1 MPVYEDWPDPR
12 EARDAAG
19 FVAAMRTLRGR
30 VELSFRVLERR
41 AEQAG
46 DVLPTST
53 MNAALSRDKLPRAD
67 LVAAFV
73 RACGGDEPTVE
84 AWLAARAALANG
96 GEEPEQAERP
106 RRSRRRE
113 MVLAV
118 ASAVALVAVAIVVYA
133 LTTDEAPNA
142 SPDIAGSS
150 GTTSVAAEEPNVIVI
165 QTAHNRELC
174 LGEVTERGNPE
185 QRIVL
190 GQQECATA
198 GPPISVEPVGK
209 DGPYRLILHH
219 PQYGPGCVT
228 VDLGGADPGLLLAG
242 ADCQDDRADQQFT
255 LEPVDSPADGHRLRS
270 VSGATWCIGV
280 LNRSTEPGV
289 QLMQEPCADNNP
301 YQVFV
306 LQSER
311 PDAW

>member
-30 VELSFRVLERR
+30 VELSFRMLERR
-41 AEQAG
+41 AKQAG

-73 RACGGDEPTVE
+73 RACGGDEPTVD
-84 AWLAARAALANG
+84 AWLAARAGLANG
-96 GEEPEQAERP
+96 GEEPAE
-106 RRSRRRE
+106 RSRRLG

-118 ASAVALVAVAIVVYA
+118 GAAVALVAVALVVYA
-133 LTTDEAPNA
+133 LTSGETPNA
-142 SPDIAGSS
+142 APDKAGSPDTA
-150 GTTSVAAEEPNVIVI
+150 SVGAEEPNFIVI
-165 QTAHNRELC
+165 QTAHNREMC
-174 LGEVTERGNPE
+174 LGEVTEQGNPE
-185 QRIVL
+185 RIVL

-198 GPPISVEPVGK
+198 GPPISIEPVRK

-219 PQYGPGCVT
+219 PEYGPGCVT

-255 LEPVDSPADGHRLRS
+255 LEPADSPADGHRLRS
-270 VSGATWCIGV
+270 VSGTTWCIGI

-301 YQVFV
+301 YQVFI